1 MNLATATPWFLYM
14 KTERVTPLFC
24 STKKNRNDTTVTNGK
39 GYRSFMVDCSLE
51 AGDGVQVWAFRW
63 PRGIRPCLL
72 IAKDGVCPARNP

>member
-1 MNLATATPWFLYM
+1 MSLSVYISSGWGRGHKSDRQKLNKFHRNDATAI
-14 KTERVTPLFC
+14 
-24 STKKNRNDTTVTNGK
+24 NGK

-51 AGDGVQVWAFRW
+51 AGDGVEVWAFRW